1 MEKDILA
8 KILMLRQN
16 LHEHAEASEKET
28 ETQAILKSFLR
39 RHTDLQI
46 VEKGPYFYAVH
57 KEGENLP
64 NIAFRADMD
73 AVVGPD
79 GKPRHMCGHD
89 GHSANLCALAL
100 LLQGQKVGK
109 NVYLLFQ
116 HAEENGQGAKVCCE
130 FLAPNHIDEIYGFH
144 NIPDYPAGQILIL
157 PEISNCASTGITID
171 FTGKPSHAA
180 YPELGLNPVFT
191 IAELVK
197 QIPSLLDPNQYQDLV
212 LCTIVSCRVGDGAF
226 GVSPAKGQLLLT
238 VRAKFEEDL
247 EKLKTQ
253 MEEFIKEK
261 AVAAG
266 LQWQISYQES
276 FPETRNHLACNEK
289 LKQICQKENLPYQ
302 ELAEP
307 FRWSEDYGYYTKEVP
322 GCFFGIGDG
331 EGYPQIHTENYC
343 FPDEILPTAA
353 AIFWALANAK

>member
-46 VEKGPYFYAVH
+46 MEKGPYFYAVH

-116 HAEENGQGAKVCCE
+116 HAEETGQGAKVCRE

-197 QIPSLLDPNQYQDLV
+197 QIPSLLDPNQYQGLV
-212 LCTIVSCRVGDGAF
+212 LCTIVSCRVGDSAF

-276 FPETRNHLACNEK
+276 FPETRNHLVCNEK

-331 EGYPQIHTENYC
+331 KGYPRGRKGE
-343 FPDEILPTAA
+343 
-353 AIFWALANAK
+353 